1 MTTKKI
7 IAGNWKMNP
16 VSSKE
21 ALALYLGIKK
31 NSSRLRQTTAVVFP
45 PAVFL
50 ATLRDKGMSV
60 KLDLGAQNMSAEEA
74 GAFTGQISPLMLK
87 NIGAKWVIIGHS
99 EARASGETDA
109 DLNAKIL
116 GALKNGFKIIL
127 CIGEKVRDAQGK
139 YLAVLQNQLAK
150 ALENFP
156 AKKISQ
162 LVIAYEPVWAIGKEA
177 TGVETP
183 DGFLQ
188 NSIVIKKTLSSIFNP
203 KSAKAVSI
211 LYGGSVGV
219 KNAESF
225 LVTGQADGLLVGRE
239 SLDATSFGEIL
250 KIADKLR

>member
-1 MTTKKI
+1 
-7 IAGNWKMNP
+7 MNP
-16 VSSKE
+16 ISSKE

-31 NSSRLRQTTAVVFP
+31 NTSRLKQAIPVVFP

-50 ATLRDKGMSV
+50 ATLQSKGVSV
-60 KLDLGAQNMSAEEA
+60 KLDLGAQNMSAEES

-87 NIGAKWVIIGHS
+87 NVGAKWVIIGHS

-109 DLNAKIL
+109 DLNNKIL
-116 GALKNGFKIIL
+116 VALKNGLRIIL
-127 CIGEKVRDAQGK
+127 CIGEKTRDAQGK
-139 YLAVLQNQLAK
+139 YLSVLQNQLEK

-162 LVIAYEPVWAIGKEA
+162 LVIAYEPVWAIGKDA

-188 NSIVIKKTLSSIFNP
+188 NSIVIKKTLSHLFNP
-203 KSAKAVSI
+203 KSAKAVPI

-225 LVTGQADGLLVGRE
+225 LLAGQADGLLVGRE
-239 SLDATSFGEIL
+239 SLNAGSFSDIL
-250 KIADKLR
+250 KIAEKIRPVR